1 MGELVNIPWGQEKE
15 TTTTR
20 REHPLGAVGMTPD
33 GRCFRWAF
41 SGEAIGAGQVV
52 MQKGAVANHDMDLVV
67 PAAIASGSTTA
78 TVTLG
83 ATAATENQY
92 EDGALYLNS
101 GGSSSSVGEGH
112 LYVIRSNPA
121 ADSAASLTVTLHE
134 KIREAITTDTEAGLI
149 ENDYK
154 DVEIYDANDIDGPP
168 LGVAPVEV
176 ADNTYFWLQTSGRA
190 CVLIQGSC
198 VLGDAVEASQTTDG
212 AVTLHDTSGTTDQAP
227 VGTIA
232 GILAVNGDYGY
243 VNLQIV

>member
-41 SGEAIGAGQVV
+41 SGEAIGAGQLV
-52 MQKGAVANHDMDLVV
+52 MQKGAVANHDMDL
-67 PAAIASGSTTA
+67 ATATAGSVGDTSI

-83 ATAATENQY
+83 ATAATLNQY
-92 EDGALYLNS
+92 EDGALYTND
-101 GGSSSSVGEGH
+101 GTGEGH
-112 LYVIRSNPA
+112 LYAIRSNPA
-121 ADSAASLTVTLHE
+121 ADASASLVLTLHE
-134 KIREAITTDTEAGLI
+134 KIREATSTSDTLNGLI

-154 DVEIYDANDIDGPP
+154 DVEIYDADDIDGPA
-168 LGVAPVEV
+168 LGVAPTEI
-176 ADNTYFWLQTSGRA
+176 ANDTYFWLQTSGRA
-190 CVLIQGSC
+190 AVLIQGTV

-212 AVTLHDTSGTTDQAP
+212 AVCLHDVSANTDQAP
-227 VGTIA
+227 LGTCAGVIA
-232 GILAVNGDYGY
+232 VTTDYGY

>member
-41 SGEAIGAGQVV
+41 SGEAIGAGQLV
-52 MQKGAVANHDMDLVV
+52 MQKGAVANHDMDL
-67 PAAIASGSTTA
+67 ATATAGSVGDTSI

-83 ATAATENQY
+83 ATAATLNQY
-92 EDGALYLNS
+92 EDGALYTND
-101 GGSSSSVGEGH
+101 GTGEGH

-121 ADSAASLTVTLHE
+121 ADASASLVLTLHE
-134 KIREAITTDTEAGLI
+134 KIREATSTSDTLNGLI

-154 DVEIYDANDIDGPP
+154 DVEIYDADDIDGPA
-168 LGVAPVEV
+168 LGVAPTEI
-176 ADNTYFWLQTSGRA
+176 ANDTYFWLQTSGRA
-190 CVLIQGSC
+190 AVLIQGTV

-212 AVTLHDTSGTTDQAP
+212 AVCLHDVSANTDQAP
-227 VGTIA
+227 LRTCA
-232 GILAVNGDYGY
+232 GIIAVTTDYGY

>member
-52 MQKGAVANHDMDLVV
+52 MQKGAVAHHDMDL
-67 PAAIASGSTTA
+67 ATATGGSVGDTSI

-83 ATAATENQY
+83 ATEATLNQY
-92 EDGALYLNS
+92 EDGALYTND
-101 GGSSSSVGEGH
+101 GTGEGH
-112 LYVIRSNPA
+112 LYAIRSNPA
-121 ADSAASLTVTLHE
+121 ADASASLVLTLHE
-134 KIREAITTDTEAGLI
+134 KIREATSTSDTLNGLI

-154 DVEIYDANDIDGPP
+154 DVEIYDADDIDGPA
-168 LGVAPVEV
+168 LGVAPTEI
-176 ADNTYFWLQTSGRA
+176 ANDTYFWLQTSGRA
-190 CVLIQGSC
+190 AVLIQGTV

-212 AVTLHDTSGTTDQAP
+212 AVCLHDVSANTDQAP
-227 VGTIA
+227 LGTCA
-232 GILAVNGDYGY
+232 GIIAVTTDYGY
-243 VNLQIV
+243 INLQIV

>member
-52 MQKGAVANHDMDLVV
+52 MQKGAVPHHDMDL
-67 PAAIASGSTTA
+67 A
-78 TVTLG
+78 TVTARSVGDTTITVTLE

-92 EDGALYLNS
+92 EDGAIYIND
-101 GGSSSSVGEGH
+101 GAGEGH
-112 LYVIRSNPA
+112 LYAIRSNPA
-121 ADSAASLTVTLHE
+121 ADASGSLTVTLHE
-134 KIREAITTDTEAGLI
+134 KVREALTTGTSLSGLI

-154 DVEIYDANDIDGPP
+154 DVELWDYNDIDGPA
-168 LGVAPVEV
+168 LGVAPTEI
-176 ADNTYFWLQTSGRA
+176 ADDTYFWLQTSGRA
-190 CVLIQGSC
+190 AVLIQGTV

-212 AVTLHDTSGTTDQAP
+212 AVCLHDVSANTDQAP
-227 VGTIA
+227 LGTCA
-232 GILAVNGDYGY
+232 GIIAVTTDYGY
-243 VNLQIV
+243 INLQIV

>member
-41 SGEAIGAGQVV
+41 SGEAIGAGQLV
-52 MQKGAVANHDMDLVV
+52 MQKGAVANHDMDL
-67 PAAIASGSTTA
+67 ATATAGSVGDTSI

-83 ATAATENQY
+83 ATAATLNQY
-92 EDGALYLNS
+92 EDGALYTND
-101 GGSSSSVGEGH
+101 GTGEGH

-121 ADSAASLTVTLHE
+121 ADASASLVLTLHE
-134 KIREAITTDTEAGLI
+134 KIREATSTSDTLNGLI

-154 DVEIYDANDIDGPP
+154 DVEIYDADDIDGPA
-168 LGVAPVEV
+168 LGVAPTEI

-190 CVLIQGSC
+190 AVLIQGT
-198 VLGDAVEASQTTDG
+198 VVNGDAVEASQTTDG
-212 AVTLHDTSGTTDQAP
+212 AVCLHDVSANTDQAP
-227 VGTIA
+227 LGTCA
-232 GILAVNGDYGY
+232 GIIAVTTDYGY
-243 VNLQIV
+243 INLQIV

>member
-41 SGEAIGAGQVV
+41 SGEAIGAGQLV
-52 MQKGAVANHDMDLVV
+52 MQKGAVANHDMDL
-67 PAAIASGSTTA
+67 ATATAGSVGDTSI

-83 ATAATENQY
+83 ATAATLNQY
-92 EDGALYLNS
+92 EDGALYTND
-101 GGSSSSVGEGH
+101 GTGEGH
-112 LYVIRSNPA
+112 LYAIRSNPA
-121 ADSAASLTVTLHE
+121 ADASASLVLTLHE
-134 KIREAITTDTEAGLI
+134 KIREATSTSDTLNGLI

-154 DVEIYDANDIDGPP
+154 DVEIYDADDIDGPA
-168 LGVAPVEV
+168 LGVAPTEI
-176 ADNTYFWLQTSGRA
+176 ANDTYFWLQTSGRA
-190 CVLIQGSC
+190 AVLIQGTV

-212 AVTLHDTSGTTDQAP
+212 AVCLHDVSANTDQAP
-227 VGTIA
+227 LGTCA
-232 GILAVNGDYGY
+232 GIIAVTTDYGY